1 MRLRMSRNCNR
12 MIVTKTEPVTRS
24 RSRIYVDERC
34 WCTLY
39 NKELFRYQLREGDA
53 LSDSVYQ
60 EIMEEVLLKRAK
72 RRVLYLLRSMDRT
85 EQQLRQKLKEG
96 DYPQEIIDTAIAYVQ
111 QLHYQDDRRYAS
123 TYVDYRKKNKS
134 RMQLKQELYRKG
146 IPADMTKEILEEYSP
161 DEEREAIRGW
171 LRRKGYDP
179 AEATPEAQRKMYGF
193 LMRKGFRMEDVL
205 AAMRVEQF

>member
-1 MRLRMSRNCNR
+1 ML
-12 MIVTKTEPVTRS
+12 VTKIEPVTRS
-24 RSRIYVDERC
+24 KSRIYVDERR

-39 NKELFRYQLREGDA
+39 NKELYRYSLREGQPV
-53 LSDSVYQ
+53 SDGVYG
-60 EIMEEVLLKRAK
+60 EIMGEVLTKRAK

-96 DYPQEIIDTAIAYVQ
+96 DYPEEIIDIAIAYVQ
-111 QLHYQDDRRYAS
+111 KLHYQDDRRYAS
-123 TYVDYRKKNKS
+123 NYVDYRKKNKS
-134 RMQLKQELYRKG
+134 RLQLKQELYYKG
-146 IPADMTKEILEEYSP
+146 IPADMTKEILEEYSS

-179 AEATPEAQRKMYGF
+179 AEATPESQRKMYGF

-205 AAMRVEQF
+205 AAMRMEQF

>member
-1 MRLRMSRNCNR
+1 ML
-12 MIVTKTEPVTRS
+12 VTKIEPVTRS
-24 RSRIYVDERC
+24 KSRIYVDERR

-39 NKELFRYQLREGDA
+39 NKELYRYSLQEGQPV
-53 LSDSVYQ
+53 SDGVYG
-60 EIMEEVLLKRAK
+60 EIMGEVLTKRAK

-96 DYPQEIIDTAIAYVQ
+96 DYPEEIIDIAIAYVQ
-111 QLHYQDDRRYAS
+111 KLHYQDDRRYAS
-123 TYVDYRKKNKS
+123 NYVDYRKKNKS
-134 RMQLKQELYRKG
+134 RLQLKQELYCKG
-146 IPADMTKEILEEYSP
+146 IPADMTKEILEEYSS

-179 AEATPEAQRKMYGF
+179 AEATPESQRKMYGF

-205 AAMRVEQF
+205 AAMRMEQF

>member
-1 MRLRMSRNCNR
+1 ML
-12 MIVTKTEPVTRS
+12 VTKIEPVTCS
-24 RSRIYVDERC
+24 KSRIYVDERR

-39 NKELFRYQLREGDA
+39 NKELYRYSLREGQPV
-53 LSDSVYQ
+53 SDGVYG
-60 EIMEEVLLKRAK
+60 EIMGEVLTKRAK

-96 DYPQEIIDTAIAYVQ
+96 DYPEEIIDIAIAYVQ
-111 QLHYQDDRRYAS
+111 KLHYQDDRRYAS
-123 TYVDYRKKNKS
+123 NYVDYRKKNKS
-134 RMQLKQELYRKG
+134 RLQLKQELYCKG
-146 IPADMTKEILEEYSP
+146 IPADMTKEILEEYSS

-179 AEATPEAQRKMYGF
+179 AEATPESQRKMYGF

-205 AAMRVEQF
+205 AAMRMEQF

>member
-1 MRLRMSRNCNR
+1 ML
-12 MIVTKTEPVTRS
+12 VTKIEPVTRS
-24 RSRIYVDERC
+24 KSRIYVDERR

-39 NKELFRYQLREGDA
+39 NKELYRYSLREGQPV
-53 LSDSVYQ
+53 SDGVYG
-60 EIMEEVLLKRAK
+60 EIMGEVLTKRAK

-96 DYPQEIIDTAIAYVQ
+96 DYPEEIIDIAIAYVQ
-111 QLHYQDDRRYAS
+111 KLHYQDDRRYAS
-123 TYVDYRKKNKS
+123 NYVDYRKKNKS
-134 RMQLKQELYRKG
+134 RLQLKQELYCKG
-146 IPADMTKEILEEYSP
+146 IPADMTKEILEEYSS

-179 AEATPEAQRKMYGF
+179 AEATPESQRKMYGF

-205 AAMRVEQF
+205 AVMRMEQF

>member
-1 MRLRMSRNCNR
+1 ML
-12 MIVTKTEPVTRS
+12 VTKIEPVTRS
-24 RSRIYVDERC
+24 KSRNYVDERR

-39 NKELFRYQLREGDA
+39 NKELYRYSLREGQPV
-53 LSDSVYQ
+53 SDGVYG
-60 EIMEEVLLKRAK
+60 EIMGEILTKRAK

-96 DYPQEIIDTAIAYVQ
+96 DYPEEIIDIAIAYVQ
-111 QLHYQDDRRYAS
+111 KLHYQDDRRYAS
-123 TYVDYRKKNKS
+123 NYVDYRKKNKS
-134 RMQLKQELYRKG
+134 RLQLKQELYCKG
-146 IPADMTKEILEEYSP
+146 IPADMTKEILEEYSS

-179 AEATPEAQRKMYGF
+179 AEATPESQRKMYGF

-205 AAMRVEQF
+205 AAMRMEQF

>member
-1 MRLRMSRNCNR
+1 ML
-12 MIVTKTEPVTRS
+12 VTKIEPVTRS
-24 RSRIYVDERC
+24 KSRIYVDERR

-39 NKELFRYQLREGDA
+39 NKELYRYSLREGQPV
-53 LSDSVYQ
+53 SDGVYG
-60 EIMEEVLLKRAK
+60 EIMGEVLTKRAK

-96 DYPQEIIDTAIAYVQ
+96 DYPEEIIDIAIAYVQ
-111 QLHYQDDRRYAS
+111 KLHYQDDRRYAS
-123 TYVDYRKKNKS
+123 NYVDYRKKNKS
-134 RMQLKQELYRKG
+134 RLQLKQELYCKG
-146 IPADMTKEILEEYSP
+146 IPADMTKDILEEYSS

-179 AEATPEAQRKMYGF
+179 AEATPESQRKMYGF

-205 AAMRVEQF
+205 AVMRMEQF

>member
-1 MRLRMSRNCNR
+1 MV
-12 MIVTKTEPVTRS
+12 VTKIEPVTHS
-24 RSRIYVDERC
+24 RSRIYVDERR

-39 NKELFRYQLREGDA
+39 NKELFRYNLREGQPISNDG
-53 LSDSVYQ
+53 YI
-60 EIMEEVLLKRAK
+60 EIMQEVLTKRAK

-96 DYPQEIIDTAIAYVQ
+96 DYPDEVIETAIAYVQ

-123 TYVDYRKKNKS
+123 NYVDYRKKNKS

-146 IPADMTKEILEEYSP
+146 IPADMTKEILEEYSQ
-161 DEEREAIRGW
+161 DEEQDAIRGW
-171 LRRKGYDP
+171 LCRKGYDP

-193 LMRKGFRMEDVL
+193 LMRKGFRMEDIL
-205 AAMRVEQF
+205 TAMHVEQF

>member
-1 MRLRMSRNCNR
+1 ML
-12 MIVTKTEPVTRS
+12 VTKIEPVTRS
-24 RSRIYVDERC
+24 KSRIYVDERR

-39 NKELFRYQLREGDA
+39 NKELYRYSLREGQPV
-53 LSDSVYQ
+53 SDGVYG
-60 EIMEEVLLKRAK
+60 EIMGEVLTKRAK

-85 EQQLRQKLKEG
+85 EQQLRQKLREG
-96 DYPQEIIDTAIAYVQ
+96 DYPEEIIDIAIAYVQ
-111 QLHYQDDRRYAS
+111 KLHYQDDRRYAS
-123 TYVDYRKKNKS
+123 NYVDYRKKNKS
-134 RMQLKQELYRKG
+134 RLQLKQELYRKG

-179 AEATPEAQRKMYGF
+179 AEATPESQRKMYGF

-205 AAMRVEQF
+205 AAMRMEQF

>member
-1 MRLRMSRNCNR
+1 M
-12 MIVTKTEPVTRS
+12 TKIEPVTRS
-24 RSRIYVDERC
+24 KSRIYVDERR

-39 NKELFRYQLREGDA
+39 NKELYRYSLREGQPV
-53 LSDSVYQ
+53 SDGVYG
-60 EIMEEVLLKRAK
+60 EIMGEVLTKRAK

-96 DYPQEIIDTAIAYVQ
+96 DYPEEIIDIAIAYVQ
-111 QLHYQDDRRYAS
+111 KLHYQDDRRYAS
-123 TYVDYRKKNKS
+123 NYVDYRKKNKS
-134 RMQLKQELYRKG
+134 RLQLKQELYCKG
-146 IPADMTKEILEEYSP
+146 IPSDMTKEILEEYSS

-179 AEATPEAQRKMYGF
+179 AEATPESQRKMYGF

-205 AAMRVEQF
+205 AAMRMEQF

>member
-1 MRLRMSRNCNR
+1 ML
-12 MIVTKTEPVTRS
+12 VTKIEPVTRS
-24 RSRIYVDERC
+24 KSRIYVDERR

-39 NKELFRYQLREGDA
+39 NKELYRYSLREGQPV
-53 LSDSVYQ
+53 SDGVYG
-60 EIMEEVLLKRAK
+60 EIMGEILTKRAK

-96 DYPQEIIDTAIAYVQ
+96 DYPEEIIDIAIAYVQ
-111 QLHYQDDRRYAS
+111 KLHYQDDRRYAS
-123 TYVDYRKKNKS
+123 NYVDYRKKNKS
-134 RMQLKQELYRKG
+134 RLQLKQELYCKG
-146 IPADMTKEILEEYSP
+146 IPADMTKDILEEYSL

-179 AEATPEAQRKMYGF
+179 AEATPESQRKMYGF

-205 AAMRVEQF
+205 AAMRMEQF

>member
-1 MRLRMSRNCNR
+1 ML
-12 MIVTKTEPVTRS
+12 VTKIEPVTRS
-24 RSRIYVDERC
+24 KSRIYVDERR

-39 NKELFRYQLREGDA
+39 NKELYRYSLREGQPV
-53 LSDSVYQ
+53 SDGVYG
-60 EIMEEVLLKRAK
+60 EIMGEVLTKRVK

-96 DYPQEIIDTAIAYVQ
+96 DYPEEIIDIAIAYVQ
-111 QLHYQDDRRYAS
+111 KLHYQDDRRYAS
-123 TYVDYRKKNKS
+123 NYVDYRKKNKS
-134 RMQLKQELYRKG
+134 RLQLKQELYCKG
-146 IPADMTKEILEEYSP
+146 IPADMTKEILEEYSS

-179 AEATPEAQRKMYGF
+179 AEATPESQRKMYGF

-205 AAMRVEQF
+205 AAMRMEQF

>member
-1 MRLRMSRNCNR
+1 ML
-12 MIVTKTEPVTRS
+12 VTKIEPVTRS
-24 RSRIYVDERC
+24 KSRIYVDERR

-39 NKELFRYQLREGDA
+39 NKELYRYSLREGQPV
-53 LSDSVYQ
+53 SDGIYG
-60 EIMEEVLLKRAK
+60 EIMGEVLTKRAK

-96 DYPQEIIDTAIAYVQ
+96 DYPEEIIDIAIAYVQ
-111 QLHYQDDRRYAS
+111 KLHYQDDRRYAS
-123 TYVDYRKKNKS
+123 NYVDYRKKNKS
-134 RMQLKQELYRKG
+134 RLQLKQELYCKG
-146 IPADMTKEILEEYSP
+146 IPADMTKDILEEYSS

-179 AEATPEAQRKMYGF
+179 AEATPESQRKMYGF

-205 AAMRVEQF
+205 AAMRMEQF

>member
-1 MRLRMSRNCNR
+1 ML
-12 MIVTKTEPVTRS
+12 VTKIEPVTRS
-24 RSRIYVDERC
+24 KSRIYVDERR

-39 NKELFRYQLREGDA
+39 NKELYRYSLREGQPV
-53 LSDSVYQ
+53 SDGVYG
-60 EIMEEVLLKRAK
+60 EIMGEVLTKRAK

-96 DYPQEIIDTAIAYVQ
+96 DYPEEIIDFAIAYVQ
-111 QLHYQDDRRYAS
+111 KLHYQDDRRYAS
-123 TYVDYRKKNKS
+123 NYVDYRKKNKS
-134 RMQLKQELYRKG
+134 RLQLKQELYCKG
-146 IPADMTKEILEEYSP
+146 IPADMTKEILEEYSS

-179 AEATPEAQRKMYGF
+179 AEATPESQRKMYGF

-205 AAMRVEQF
+205 AAMRMEQF

>member
-1 MRLRMSRNCNR
+1 ML
-12 MIVTKTEPVTRS
+12 VTKIEPVTRS
-24 RSRIYVDERC
+24 KSRIYVDERR

-39 NKELFRYQLREGDA
+39 NKELYRYSLREGQPV
-53 LSDSVYQ
+53 SDGVYG
-60 EIMEEVLLKRAK
+60 EIMGEVLTKRAK

-96 DYPQEIIDTAIAYVQ
+96 DYPEEIIDIAIAYVQ
-111 QLHYQDDRRYAS
+111 KLHYQDDRRYAS
-123 TYVDYRKKNKS
+123 NYVDYRKKNKS
-134 RMQLKQELYRKG
+134 RLQLKQELYRKG

-179 AEATPEAQRKMYGF
+179 AEATPESQRKMYGF

-205 AAMRVEQF
+205 AAMRMEQF